1 MLVLVAGDTLGVFC
15 RVGRSASCFD
25 LLPNLSIGD
34 RCKGRLSGASVRR
47 QFPFYLSS
55 VFRFFS
61 VTTHLSALLWG
72 LLTLRGWAVGLAV
85 FRYFLLLVLR
95 EGPVSGSLAVNSF

>member
-1 MLVLVAGDTLGVFC
+1 MFVLVAGDTLGVFC
-15 RVGRSASCFD
+15 RVGRSASSFD

-34 RCKGRLSGASVRR
+34 RCKGRLSGASARR

-61 VTTHLSALLWG
+61 VTTYLSALLWR

-85 FRYFLLLVLR
+85 FRYFLFTGSTGGSRVGVPSR
-95 EGPVSGSLAVNSF
+95 E